1 MLRRTCTEPTNKP
14 ALAKRCDVVK
24 SQQEVAATASKQDEQ
39 QQPLLRYEGD
49 AAAGAAGAGLPAHVL
64 LIDEEVLALR
74 CVSSWPFLL
83 SAALRQYI
91 IYI

>member
-1 MLRRTCTEPTNKP
+1 MLRRTCTAPTNKP
-14 ALAKRCDVVK
+14 ALAKRCDVK
-24 SQQEVAATASKQDEQ
+24 SQQEVAATASKQDE

-91 IYI
+91 YI